1 MWINV
6 YNCCFC
12 CFPSHS
18 PQHRED
24 ARHFANSSDLVS
36 YDLFTQRRHSRNCE
50 RTKKESIQTLFIV
63 NWLNFNFSQALCVA
77 RSRRQAFKH
86 FEKDNLALQIFR
98 NVGKF
103 VQAEMYKYN
112 KYIYS
117 ESISQVWN
125 AFCALLFT
133 HVCWNQLYKLYLV
146 ELWNFTN
153 IFSASIK

>member
-1 MWINV
+1 MFTIAVFAVFQVTHLNTEKTRDILPIALILFLMISLRSADTPETVKEQRKSRYKHYLSLIDWI
-6 YNCCFC
+6 
-12 CFPSHS
+12 SIL
-18 PQHRED
+18 
-24 ARHFANSSDLVS
+24 AKHFS
-36 YDLFTQRRHSRNCE
+36 
-50 RTKKESIQTLFIV
+50 
-63 NWLNFNFSQALCVA
+63 VA

-103 VQAEMYKYN
+103 VQADMYKYN